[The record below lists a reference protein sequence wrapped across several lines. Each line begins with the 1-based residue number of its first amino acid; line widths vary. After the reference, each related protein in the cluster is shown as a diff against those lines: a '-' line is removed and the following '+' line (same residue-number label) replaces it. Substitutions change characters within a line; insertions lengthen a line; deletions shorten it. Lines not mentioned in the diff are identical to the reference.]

1 MSEQQL
7 KMRILKICQQ
17 VRLNLSIQPLVHT
30 YPIQGSLL
38 AAVGKQ
44 LQETQ
49 SKIDTTQISTYE
61 IESD

>member
-1 MSEQQL
+1 MWIRKYYTFSQINVSEQQL

-17 VRLNLSIQPLVHT
+17 IRLNLSIQPLLHT

-44 LQETQ
+44 L
-49 SKIDTTQISTYE
+49 
-61 IESD
+61 